1 MAQMSNSWT
10 KIDGEFAN
18 IPSDEVRS
26 VLKWLD
32 GIPLSRAERRTGI
45 PSLRRDFSDGVLAA
59 EIIKHFFP
67 RGFRDINFL
76 DDEFTEEI
84 GTDSDGTITVR
95 KQKIAPVMVELHNYP
110 SASKRAQKL
119 TNWTTLNR
127 KILTKLGFSIPK
139 EMIDDIIDC
148 KRNDSVL
155 IFLSGL
161 QMVNED
167 RLRNSN
173 LTPKVSK
180 IESQISFENDQ
191 VTRVTEMDIAL
202 LDADAKLVVSEKE
215 KALLASYECIKVLEL
230 KIKRLENV
238 LTQKEARLTEL
249 KKAAQY
255 TKA

>member
-1 MAQMSNSWT
+1 MNQVIL
-10 KIDGEFAN
+10 IDVAF
-18 IPSDEVRS
+18 
-26 VLKWLD
+26 
-32 GIPLSRAERRTGI
+32 
-45 PSLRRDFSDGVLAA
+45 RDFSDGVLAA

-84 GTDSDGTITVR
+84 GTGSDGTITVR

-161 QMVNED
+161 QMVIED
-167 RLRNSN
+167 RLRNSS
-173 LTPKVSK
+173 LTPKVRV
-180 IESQISFENDQ
+180 QIRFKVSPG
-191 VTRVTEMDIAL
+191 R
-202 LDADAKLVVSEKE
+202 AKYKFL
-215 KALLASYECIKVLEL
+215 
-230 KIKRLENV
+230 N
-238 LTQKEARLTEL
+238 
-249 KKAAQY
+249 
-255 TKA
+255 